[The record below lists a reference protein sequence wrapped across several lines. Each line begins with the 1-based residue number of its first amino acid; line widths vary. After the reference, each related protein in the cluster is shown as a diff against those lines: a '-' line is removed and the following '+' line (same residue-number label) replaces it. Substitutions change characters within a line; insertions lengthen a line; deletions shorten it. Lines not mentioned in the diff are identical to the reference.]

1 MKIVV
6 QKYGGS
12 SVADKERMLQVMEK
26 VAAAKDRGMDVVV
39 VLSAMGRKPA
49 PYATDSLI
57 NLMCEGAGKDI
68 CLRDKDLLMSV
79 GETISCVVFSQLLR
93 DNGYDSVA
101 MTGWQAGIITD
112 NNFSEARILCIDPTQ
127 VLRYLEEGKI
137 PVVTGFQG
145 MTVNSDV
152 TTLGRGGSD
161 TTATALGV
169 ALDAEEVE
177 IYTDV
182 DGVLAADPRTM
193 KNPRQIPELHYMEAG
208 EMSGE
213 GAKVLHKRCI
223 APVEQYNV
231 PVWVKSFSGTG
242 RGTRISDEIEKQA
255 FERTRVVTSVVDVPD
270 VAHISVD
277 LIDAADRSLTR
288 LELLRSFKEAEVSLD
303 LINIVREKLY
313 FIVREEQVMD
323 VVGICKDFDL
333 PVQIIHGCAKI
344 SCVGIGMK
352 GTPGVMAAIQE
363 ALAGAGINILHSTDS
378 HITISVLVKQEH
390 LQLAID
396 ALADKF
402 GLRENG

>member
-6 QKYGGS
+6 QKFGGS
-12 SVADKERMLQVMEK
+12 SVADKEKMLQVMEK
-26 VAAAKDRGMDVVV
+26 VAAAKNRGMEVVV

-93 DNGYDSVA
+93 DNGFDSVA
-101 MTGWQAGIITD
+101 ITGWQAGIITD
-112 NNFSEARILCIDPTQ
+112 NNFSEARILCIDPTH
-127 VLRYLEEGKI
+127 LRKYLEEGKI

-182 DGVLAADPRTM
+182 DGVLAADPRVL
-193 KNPRQIPELHYMEAG
+193 KSPRQIPELHYMEAG

-223 APVEQYNV
+223 SPVEHYKI
-231 PVWVKSFSGTG
+231 PVWVKSFSGSG
-242 RGTRISDEIEKQA
+242 RGTRISDEIEKEA

-277 LIDAADRSLTR
+277 LIDAPDRSLTR
-288 LELLRSFKEAEVSLD
+288 LELLRSFGEAGVSLD

-363 ALAGAGINILHSTDS
+363 ALAGAGVNILHSTDS
-378 HITISVLVKQEH
+378 HITISILVKQDH
-390 LQLAID
+390 LQQAID
-396 ALADKF
+396 SLADKF